1 MEQFITKYAE
11 LIIGVLSGFD
21 RLVFRGSLKTLSYL
35 SGMQKYL
42 NFADVLLKDFGNHV
56 ESMSKRIK
64 KTTKA
69 LAKARGIT
77 EVYLPSPKTDK
88 EAVARQI
95 ALDQGITEGPICVLS
110 TVEVCRSYNV
120 RHDSKTKMIHLEPA
134 WRKCL
139 FYYHYMIHPVFGF
152 MNARIQTWAPFPIQI
167 CINGRE
173 WLSRQLDAAQIDYIR
188 RDNCIVW
195 VEDVPRAQQLLD
207 EQLKVSWP
215 KLLNEIAFELN
226 PIHEELFKGFPVRY
240 YWYTHQ
246 SEWATD
252 IMFDKPQDLARLYP
266 RIVHHAIMNFSSPD
280 VMRFLGHH
288 VTNQGNVNGHFK
300 GEIISSYRC
309 RFEGVRVKHSVNDN
323 SIKLYDKQG
332 SVLRAETTI
341 NNNRGLKVRRH
352 REGEHNEPKSWEN
365 LRKGVADLSRR
376 AYLSQAANERYIEAL
391 AAVSDDATLAE
402 LTKDLYRPVTYQGK
416 RFRAIHTWDPN
427 EMDFLKII
435 AGGEFLITG
444 FRNRDIVKLLFPA
457 ASMSAKDRKRTSA
470 RISHRLRILRAH
482 GLIAKI
488 QHTHR
493 YRVTK
498 KGRRIITALLSAQ
511 QATITQL
518 TDKAA

>member
-1 MEQFITKYAE
+1 MEEFITKYAD

-21 RLVFRGSLKTLSYL
+21 RLVFRGNLKTLSYV
-35 SGMQKYL
+35 SGMHKYL

-64 KTTKA
+64 KATKA
-69 LAKARGIT
+69 FAKARGIT
-77 EVYLPSPKTDK
+77 EVYLASPKRDK
-88 EAVARQI
+88 EVVARQI
-95 ALDQGITEGPICVLS
+95 AAEQRITEGPICVLS
-110 TVEVCRSYNV
+110 TVEVCRTYEV
-120 RHDSKTKMIHLEPA
+120 RRDSKTKMIHLEPA

-139 FYYHYMIHPVFGF
+139 FYYHYMIHPIFGF
-152 MNARIQTWAPFPIQI
+152 MNARIQTWMPFHTQI

-173 WLSRQLDAAQIDYIR
+173 WLSRQLDAARIGYVR
-188 RDNCIVW
+188 RDNCFVW
-195 VEDVPRAQQLLD
+195 VEDVPRAQQMLD
-207 EQLKVSWP
+207 EQLKVTWP
-215 KLLNEIAFELN
+215 KLLDEIAAELN

-240 YWYTHQ
+240 YWCAHQ

-252 IMFDKPQDLARLYP
+252 VMFRTSEDLARLYP
-266 RIVHHAIMNFSSPD
+266 RFVHHAIMNFTSPD
-280 VMRFLGHH
+280 VMRFLGHN

-300 GEIISSYRC
+300 GEIISSYR
-309 RFEGVRVKHSVNDN
+309 RRLEGVRVKHFVNDN

-332 SVLRAETTI
+332 SVLRVETTI

-352 REGEHNEPKSWEN
+352 REGEPDEPKSWEN

-376 AYLSQAANERYIEAL
+376 AYLSHTANERYIEAL
-391 AAVSDDATLAE
+391 AAVCDDVTLAE
-402 LTKDLYRPVTYQGK
+402 LTKDICRPVTYRGK
-416 RFRAIHTWDPN
+416 RFRAIHAWDPN

-444 FRNRDIVKLLFPA
+444 LRNRDIVKALFPNA
-457 ASMSAKDRKRTSA
+457 CTSSKDRKRISA
-470 RISHRLRILRAH
+470 SVSHRLRILRAH
-482 GLIAKI
+482 GIIAKI

-518 TDKAA
+518 TKEVA